1 MTSVQIGTFFV
12 GSRVWLYVV
21 GEQPLEPSSPLLS
34 AGTVDNVMGGYYGDI
49 YMSFTSMTLAR
60 LHEPRIKYEKLYGQV
75 IAKGTFAQNV
85 SKDD

>member
-1 MTSVQIGTFFV
+1 
-12 GSRVWLYVV
+12 
-21 GEQPLEPSSPLLS
+21 
-34 AGTVDNVMGGYYGDI
+34 MGGYYGDI